1 MACVPPGCTA
11 SHFVTSQAWPLMTI
25 QTSDSAVC
33 LDTSS
38 MVRPPPPATAPPP
51 AAGAAAP
58 PSLPFL
64 TAPLPPSATKFFSM
78 VPALWIMFHSSEASW
93 PRYATMA
100 CSPPGWIGIH
110 FVTSM
115 TSPLMTIQASSFLLC
130 FFTSSI
136 GMPLGAAGA
145 AGAAAAPATAPL
157 AKRSL
162 TLATSSSIV
171 SCSNG
176 FSSAAGAASLG
187 DISPCATFAGE
198 VMELM
203 IKSRKSCTA
212 SPLVMPEATA
222 RPAIR
227 PE

>member
-1 MACVPPGCTA
+1 
-11 SHFVTSQAWPLMTI
+11 MTI
-25 QTSDSAVC
+25 QRSDSAVC
-33 LDTSS
+33 LATSS
-38 MVRPPPPATAPPP
+38 MVSPPPPATAPPP

-64 TAPLPPSATKFFSM
+64 TGPLPPSATKFFSM
-78 VPALWIMFHSSEASW
+78 VPTLWIMFHSSEASW

-110 FVTSM
+110 LVTSM

-136 GMPLGAAGA
+136 EMPLGAVGATGAAGA
-145 AGAAAAPATAPL
+145 APF

-162 TLATSSSIV
+162 TLATSSSIE

-187 DISPCATFAGE
+187 DGSPCATFAGE

-212 SPLVMPEATA
+212 LPLVMPEATA